1 MIRNF
6 PQISSGRDVFTND
19 FCETFKEL
27 APIIHRLLK
36 IRETITFQ
44 LFPWDQYYPNIK
56 IKWNYNNK
64 IKIKKK
70 KKKKEN
76 KTTHGF
82 LWWKELHKNNQDN
95 ADKPKSGT
103 HYKG

>member
-19 FCETFKEL
+19 FCETFKEEL

-56 IKWNYNNK
+56 IKWKYHK
-64 IKIKKK
+64 KRKLKKK
-70 KKKKEN
+70 KKGKQNYTWISVMKRV
-76 KTTHGF
+76 T
-82 LWWKELHKNNQDN
+82 
-95 ADKPKSGT
+95 
-103 HYKG
+103 